1 VDLQVSTDQTRQE
14 KEEDFIHLDNS
25 KAKICRTKTN
35 FSSSPSPSPSASS
48 FFFLL
53 RFPCQPLEDCWK
65 TKLWISNSQRSETA
79 GKTRGF
85 HSFFSTTPK
94 AKTCRETKQA
104 PKKQKKKRKK
114 GKKKLESRTS
124 NALQP
129 DKRERI
135 TYSKILPHKTRGNA
149 TKSATT
155 RRTSRQAQEQ
165 NAPKFKQTPK
175 RTET

>member
-1 VDLQVSTDQTRQE
+1 VDFQLSTIRDGR
-14 KEEDFIHLDNS
+14 KNKRISFFLLDNS
-25 KAKICRTKTN
+25 KG
-35 FSSSPSPSPSASS
+35 
-48 FFFLL
+48 
-53 RFPCQPLEDCWK
+53 Q
-65 TKLWISNSQRSETA
+65 
-79 GKTRGF
+79 
-85 HSFFSTTPK
+85 
-94 AKTCRETKQA
+94 TCRETKQA